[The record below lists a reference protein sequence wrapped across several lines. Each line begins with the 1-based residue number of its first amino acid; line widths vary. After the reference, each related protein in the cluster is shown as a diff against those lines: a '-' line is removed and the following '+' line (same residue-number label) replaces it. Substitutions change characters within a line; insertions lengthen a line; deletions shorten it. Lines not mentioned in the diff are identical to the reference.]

1 MLPTARGRPRK
12 RGALHNQ
19 RSRRSRKDDV
29 EGENEAPGEGFIP
42 LRQDFDRN
50 SNLFSD
56 RFEPRHFPR
65 CEDLGPG
72 LVQGMLIVQK

>member
-1 MLPTARGRPRK
+1 MKGTKRDRARLIREGMLVKTG
-12 RGALHNQ
+12 Q
-19 RSRRSRKDDV
+19 
-29 EGENEAPGEGFIP
+29 GFSP

-50 SNLFSD
+50 SNLFSY